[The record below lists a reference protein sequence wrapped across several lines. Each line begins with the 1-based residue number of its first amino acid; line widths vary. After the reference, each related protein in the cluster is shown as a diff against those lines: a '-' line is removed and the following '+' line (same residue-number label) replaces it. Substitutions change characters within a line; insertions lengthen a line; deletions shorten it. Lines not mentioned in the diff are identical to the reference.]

1 MTATEPREK
10 RNRVRR
16 ERRRQEARLRMGR
29 HAASELISHG
39 EWENGQPTA
48 TPADVIQTTNA
59 MYGSYLKGVPLT
71 TAEAEIAL
79 AFGLDLKASFAD
91 NQRPVREAA
100 RRLLADADTTPTAA

>member
-1 MTATEPREK
+1 MTSTTETAPER

-16 ERRRQEARLRMGR
+16 ERRQQEARLRMGR
-29 HAASELISHG
+29 HAASELITYG

-48 TPADVIQTTNA
+48 TAQDVIQQTNA

-71 TAEAEIAL
+71 AAEAEVAL
-79 AFGLDLKASFAD
+79 GFGLDLSASFVD

-100 RRLLADADTTPTAA
+100 RRLLADLRL